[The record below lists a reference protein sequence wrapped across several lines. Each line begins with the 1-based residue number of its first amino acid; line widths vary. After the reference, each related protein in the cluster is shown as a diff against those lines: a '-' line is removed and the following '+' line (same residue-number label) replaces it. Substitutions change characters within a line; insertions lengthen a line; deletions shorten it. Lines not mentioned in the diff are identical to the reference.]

1 MEKLENEGVIDALIK
16 VDLDK
21 NRPLGQKFG
30 ITAIPTLIF
39 FKNGKLVE
47 KDIEVDGRA
56 LVKQGLMV
64 GAAPENVL
72 RQIIEKI

>member
-56 LVKQGLMV
+56 LVKKGLMV
-64 GAAPENVL
+64 GAAAENVL